1 LTEAQD
7 EYELREKQLME
18 KIRNVDPV
26 WLESDSVPQS
36 LQFMIDILPTIRRLT
51 NGWPKRRILR
61 VLDVGAASGA
71 GSNLLATM
79 HSGYFFE
86 VKMSVDALDTE
97 PRFKP
102 YADQHFPKIKYIVGN
117 IHEFDKTATWDLI
130 ICSHTLEHIPD
141 YQSFVSELQRR
152 ARYWVLIYSPYDER
166 HRIAVHVNSFNEDTF
181 KDREPI
187 ISQLIESPGWRTLDP
202 DEIRKCILVVMKG
215 FAFGES
221 II

>member
-1 LTEAQD
+1 MAEAQD
-7 EYELREKQLME
+7 EDELLEKQLME

-26 WLESDSVPQS
+26 WLDSESVPQS
-36 LQFMIDILPTIRRLT
+36 LQFMIDILPTVRRLT
-51 NGWPKRRILR
+51 NGWPKGRVLR

-71 GSNLLATM
+71 GANLLATM
-79 HSGYFFE
+79 HCGYFFE

-102 YADQHFPKIKYIVGN
+102 YADQHFPKINYIVGN
-117 IHEFDKTATWDLI
+117 IHELDDTTTWDLI

-152 ARYWVLIYSPYDER
+152 ARYWVLIYSPYNEKR
-166 HRIAVHVNSFNEDTF
+166 RIPIHVNSFNEDTF
-181 KDREPI
+181 KGREPI
-187 ISQLIESPGWRTLDP
+187 ISEVVESPGWRTLDP
-202 DEIRKCILVVMKG
+202 EEIRKCILIVMRG
-215 FAFGES
+215 FASGES